1 MTLGFNKLI
10 QLALGTS
17 SYLYLETCGF
27 WGEGNRNVNMQLDHQ
42 IALPFACLIFYW
54 HDIAVTMVLDITA
67 AFSDNH

>member
-42 IALPFACLIFYW
+42 IALPFACLIFY
-54 HDIAVTMVLDITA
+54 
-67 AFSDNH
+67 